1 MIHTVTVNPALD
13 LTYRVPAIKI
23 DDKIRARRVY
33 RAAGGNGIN
42 VSRVAVRLNYP
53 TVAIGFAGGRTGNE
67 IEELLQGERVETWF
81 TRTKAQTRTNAI
93 IHDDENKQI
102 RVSSP
107 GADVLPDE
115 VVALELSIFDLRR
128 PEFLVIAGGLLKG
141 LPEDFYLRLIRKAT
155 RQNIRVV
162 ADVDR
167 ELKEV
172 VAAGVYLIKPNQYE
186 LERLT
191 GVHIETYDDA
201 LKASRVALGLGVKV
215 VVCSLGPLGAVL
227 VTETEAWKAVPPKVQ
242 VDSAVGAGDS
252 LLAGVLVA
260 SAKNQSC
267 QQMLRL
273 GVACGTATAT
283 TPGTQLCHKD
293 TIDTILPEVN
303 VEALATNIA

>member
-1 MIHTVTVNPALD
+1 
-13 LTYRVPAIKI
+13 
-23 DDKIRARRVY
+23 
-33 RAAGGNGIN
+33 
-42 VSRVAVRLNYP
+42 LNHP
-53 TVAIGFAGGRTGNE
+53 TVAMGFAGGRTGEE
-67 IEELLQGERVETWF
+67 IAELLQGEHVRTWF
-81 TRTKAQTRTNAI
+81 THTKAQTRTNAI
-93 IHDDENKQI
+93 IHDDENRQI

-107 GADVLPDE
+107 GAEVLPDE
-115 VVALELSIFDLRR
+115 VAALELSVFDLRD

-141 LPEDFYLRLIRKAT
+141 MPEDFYLHLIRKAAH
-155 RQNIRVV
+155 QNIKVV

-201 LKASRVALGLGVKV
+201 LKASRMALGLGVKV

-260 SAKNQSC
+260 NAENQSC

-283 TPGTQLCHKD
+283 TPGTDLCHKD
-293 TIDTILPEVN
+293 TIDTILPQVKL
-303 VEALATNIA
+303 EALATNIA